1 MNRSHSESAFARAK
15 NVIPGGVNSP
25 VRAFRSVGGTPV
37 FISSAHGCSLVD
49 LDGNAYID
57 YVMSWGPLIL
67 GHAHPDVV
75 AAIVAAAEF
84 GTSYG
89 APTEAESEMAELVIS
104 MVPSVEKVRFCCS
117 GTEATMSALRLAR
130 GFTGRAKV
138 LKFAGCYHG
147 HGDAFLISAGSGALT
162 NGVPDSPGI
171 TEGVSRDTIVID
183 YNDLEGVAEAFRL
196 HGDEIAAVI
205 VEPYVGNMGLV
216 LPLPGFLQGLR
227 DLCTRFGAVLIFD
240 EVMTGFRVA
249 PGGVQEREGVLPD
262 LTTLGKIIGGGLPVG
277 AFGGRADIMAKLSPE
292 GPVYQAGTLSGNPL
306 AMAAGLATLRGLQ
319 APGVYAHLE
328 SVGTRFATGMSA
340 VFTTH
345 GVPHV
350 TAHRGSMVGFFFT
363 EGPVTNLTSAKRSD
377 TGLYGR
383 FFHAMLDRGVYL
395 APSQFE
401 AGFLSTAHRPL
412 DVDATLA
419 AADEALAA
427 IFAVTASKEM
437 R

>member
-1 MNRSHSESAFARAK
+1 VKRDRSAAAFERAQR
-15 NVIPGGVNSP
+15 VIPGGVNSP

-37 FISSAHGCSLVD
+37 FVKSADGCMLVD
-49 LDGNAYID
+49 IDGNAYID

-67 GHAHPDVV
+67 GHAHPIVI
-75 AAIVAAAEF
+75 AAVRDAAQS
-84 GTSYG
+84 GTSFG
-89 APTEAESEMAELVIS
+89 APTEAESDLAELVIS
-104 MVPSVEKVRFCCS
+104 MVPSIDKVRFCSS

-130 GFTGRAKV
+130 GFTGRDKV
-138 LKFAGCYHG
+138 VKFAGCYHG

-171 TEGVSRDTIVID
+171 TEGVSRDTLVVD
-183 YNDLEGVAEAFRL
+183 YNDIAGLKAAFRE
-196 HGDEIAAVI
+196 HGTEIAAVI

-216 LPLPGFLQGLR
+216 LPVPGFLETMRELTAHHGS
-227 DLCTRFGAVLIFD
+227 VLIFD

-249 PGGVQEREGVLPD
+249 PGGVQEREGIIPD

-277 AFGGRADIMAKLSPE
+277 AFGGRTEIMDQLSPV

-328 SVGTRFATGMSA
+328 TLGARFASGMSE
-340 VFTTH
+340 VFSRH

-350 TAHRGSMVGFFFT
+350 TANRGSMVGFFLT
-363 EGPVTNLTSAKRSD
+363 DGPVTNLSEAKRSD
-377 TGLYGR
+377 TALYGR
-383 FFHAMLDRGVYL
+383 LFHAMLDRGVYL

-401 AGFLSTAHRPL
+401 AGFLSTAHRPT
-412 DVDATLA
+412 DVEHTLA
-419 AADEALAA
+419 MADEALTAVIGAA
-427 IFAVTASKEM
+427 RGSM
-437 R
+437 

>member
-1 MNRSHSESAFARAK
+1 VKHDQSAAAFERARR
-15 NVIPGGVNSP
+15 VIPGGVNSP

-37 FISSAHGCSLVD
+37 FMKSADGCMIVD
-49 LDGNAYID
+49 VDGNAYID

-67 GHAHPDVV
+67 GHAHPVV
-75 AAIVAAAEF
+75 IAAVRDAAQS
-84 GTSYG
+84 GTSFG
-89 APTEAESEMAELVIS
+89 APTEAESELAELVIS
-104 MVPSVEKVRFCCS
+104 MVPSIEKVRFCSS

-130 GFTGRAKV
+130 GFTGREKV
-138 LKFAGCYHG
+138 VKFAGCYHG

-171 TEGVSRDTIVID
+171 TAGVARDTITVD
-183 YNDLEGVAEAFRL
+183 YNDVAGLEAAFAA

-216 LPLPGFLQGLR
+216 LPLPAFLPALR

-249 PGGVQEREGVLPD
+249 PGGVQEREGIMPD

-277 AFGGRADIMAKLSPE
+277 AFGGRAEIMERLSPA

-328 SVGTRFATGMSA
+328 SLGARFTTGMSE
-340 VFTTH
+340 VLTRH
-345 GVPHV
+345 GVPH
-350 TAHRGSMVGFFFT
+350 TAEHRGSMVGFFLT
-363 EGPVTNLTSAKRSD
+363 AGPVTNLTDAKRSD
-377 TGLYGR
+377 TALYGKL
-383 FFHAMLDRGVYL
+383 FHALLERGVYL

-401 AGFLSTAHRPL
+401 AGFLSLAHRPA
-412 DVDATLA
+412 DVDHTLA
-419 AADEALAA
+419 MADEALSEVFAA
-427 IFAVTASKEM
+427 ARGSI
-437 R
+437 